1 MINIVCCEE
10 CKYYEEYDSSTARY
24 YRNADGECK
33 RDLGGY
39 PADVPMDYNDFCS
52 RGERKE
58 NNG

>member
-10 CKYYEEYDSSTARY
+10 CKYYKEYESLIEIDFM
-24 YRNADGECK
+24 NAYGECK

-52 RGERKE
+52 KGERKD
-58 NNG
+58 NG